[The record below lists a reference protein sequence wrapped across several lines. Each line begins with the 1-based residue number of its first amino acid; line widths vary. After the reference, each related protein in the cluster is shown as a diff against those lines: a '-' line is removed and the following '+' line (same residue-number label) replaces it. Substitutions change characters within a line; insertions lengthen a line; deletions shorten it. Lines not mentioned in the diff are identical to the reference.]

1 MYTQEVEK
9 AYKLSIE
16 TVSDSEA
23 LGDLL
28 GEL

>member
-16 TVSDSEA
+16 TVSDSED

>member
-16 TVSDSEA
+16 TVSDSED

-28 GEL
+28 GEP